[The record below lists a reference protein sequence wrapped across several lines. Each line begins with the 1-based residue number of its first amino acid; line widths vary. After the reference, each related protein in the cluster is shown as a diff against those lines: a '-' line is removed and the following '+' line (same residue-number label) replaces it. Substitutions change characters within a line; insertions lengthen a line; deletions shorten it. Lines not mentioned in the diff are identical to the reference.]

1 MDDTLKD
8 MVTTSTRAAGDIIVG
23 RTGDPEHVG
32 LMWSIA

>member
-8 MVTTSTRAAGDIIVG
+8 MVTTPMRVVGDITVE
-23 RTGDPEHVG
+23 RTGDPEHIG

>member
-8 MVTTSTRAAGDIIVG
+8 MVTTPLRAAGNVTVG
-23 RTGDPEHVG
+23 RTGNPEHVG